1 MLTKTQIIESLEGL
15 PEEISID
22 DLFERLL
29 LVSKIEEARKLS
41 RQGQNYSEEEAKE
54 KMNRWLKSGRTK

>member
-1 MLTKTQIIESLEGL
+1 MLTKIQIIESLEGL

-29 LVSKIEEARKLS
+29 LVSKIEEARRLS
-41 RQGQNYSEEEAKE
+41 RQGQNFSEKEAKE
-54 KMNRWLKSGRTK
+54 KMNKWLKSDGTK